1 MVRREFSKKDFL
13 TIIKIYVLGVFQ
25 KVLDFHRK
33 YIITFIMMRNYNW
46 VFVNVGKDVNI
57 KIIY

>member
-33 YIITFIMMRNYNW
+33 YIITFIMMRN
-46 VFVNVGKDVNI
+46 
-57 KIIY
+57 